1 MASSTTSTS
10 ATSSQNLTEA
20 DFLNLLVTQMTSQDP
35 LNPTSDTEFAAQ
47 LAQFTALQTAQTTQG
62 NIATLQ
68 ASQLIGATVSVL
80 PSGSSTPVTGQV
92 SEVVMNGSS
101 PEIMIDGNAYTL
113 NQIQT
118 ISPTSTTSSTTT
130 P

>member
-1 MASSTTSTS
+1 MATATTSTS
-10 ATSSQNLTEA
+10 ALSPQTLSEA

-35 LNPTSDTEFAAQ
+35 LNPQSDTEFAAQ

-68 ASQLIGATVSVL
+68 ASQLIGATVTVL
-80 PSGSSTPVTGQV
+80 PPDSNTPVTGVV
-92 SEVVMNGSS
+92 SGVAMKGGA
-101 PEIMIDGNAYTL
+101 PEIEIGSGAYTL
-113 NQIQT
+113 DRIQT
-118 ISPTSTTSSTTT
+118 ISPTTSSTTT